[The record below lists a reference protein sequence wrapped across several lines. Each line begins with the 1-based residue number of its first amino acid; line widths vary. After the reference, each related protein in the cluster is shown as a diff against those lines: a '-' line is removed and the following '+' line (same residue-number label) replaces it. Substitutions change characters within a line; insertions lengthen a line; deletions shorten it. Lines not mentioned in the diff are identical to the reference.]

1 MGRIYFSRLVS
12 QEIVQV
18 QKYCG
23 KRHYSLLNS
32 CFWKA
37 SNNNNKFLVVTKRR
51 GKPRESIYETR
62 QYLRN
67 VGCIAANFAKIFS
80 REDQR
85 ARCESSKMPV
95 PSANHRGRFDIIPS
109 ESVFRSC
116 LCFIHVKQRRVC
128 VKKKK
133 ERDLKKSRHTHRMQR
148 MKIPASNER
157 ELTRRL
163 NGPPC
168 CVIGGL
174 RALIRKYCRRLYT
187 TAVHSAARFP
197 NWNDFA
203 LADTLSALA
212 AHSWNISSRL
222 YDLQLRL
229 SAKGDPYSSCNERE
243 ENESTR
249 VFILI
254 NYIRKYLDTHFW

>member
-1 MGRIYFSRLVS
+1 MLRSVVGNLA
-12 QEIVQV
+12 
-18 QKYCG
+18 
-23 KRHYSLLNS
+23 
-32 CFWKA
+32 KA
-37 SNNNNKFLVVTKRR
+37 FTKRDNICETRAMHR
-51 GKPRESIYETR
+51 GEFCKNIFTRRSTRSMRKFKDVGPLGKSPRAFWYYTSESI
-62 QYLRN
+62 
-67 VGCIAANFAKIFS
+67 
-80 REDQR
+80 
-85 ARCESSKMPV
+85 
-95 PSANHRGRFDIIPS
+95 
-109 ESVFRSC
+109 FRSC
-116 LCFIHVKQRRVC
+116 LCFIYVKQRRVC
-128 VKKKK
+128 VKKK
-133 ERDLKKSRHTHRMQR
+133 RDLKKSRHTHRMQG

-157 ELTRRL
+157 ELPRRL

-229 SAKGDPYSSCNERE
+229 SAKGDPYSSCTRGERE
-243 ENESTR
+243 YTR
-249 VFILI
+249 V
-254 NYIRKYLDTHFW
+254 YTDKCIRKYLDTHISDNIFIQSRC